1 MAIKVR
7 IGGTH
12 TERSYVYELFMQ
24 AVQNTEAEG
33 YGGPTAEYKIVDQ
46 YEDIEPC
53 QPSIKDFDDRYRG
66 KCKRL
71 RKESRGW

>member
-1 MAIKVR
+1 MGTEVR
-7 IGGTH
+7 IGGTN
-12 TERSYVYELFMQ
+12 TGRSYVYELFIRS
-24 AVQNTEAEG
+24 VQNAKVEE
-33 YGGPTAEYKIVDQ
+33 YGGPRAEYKIVDP
-46 YEDIEPC
+46 YGDIEPC